1 LTARS
6 DTFEPGAKRLEASRV
21 RESNRRA
28 VLTVI
33 AGAPGSSAA
42 EIARITG
49 LGPQTVARNVAE
61 LETAGLV
68 TRGKVRR
75 GFRGQPATELFLADE
90 GAFSI
95 GCEIGFRHI
104 QGSARSLGGRLVDTI
119 RIELPAP
126 DTRELAQTLTGLVR
140 RLQDS
145 LGTRRDRL
153 VGIGIAVPSDY
164 AALARKLVPGLD
176 LPELD
181 AEALGEHLG
190 ARFVAPVS
198 VYNDGSAA
206 CWAEVNRQPP
216 PQPANFLYI
225 MLGAFVSSGLVAEG
239 RLWEGPTGSSSNL
252 GTMIVTGPDG
262 SQRFVHD
269 IAALATLCGQ
279 LEAAG
284 MSLPRERPS
293 LWDWPALGP
302 VAERWLDEA
311 AAAFAK
317 ALTNAA
323 AVIEIRRV
331 IVDGVL
337 PRPVLERLID
347 RMRDHAARLPHISER
362 DLDISAGSNGEGA
375 AALGA
380 ALLPIYRALFSADLE
395 HLEASRTDSME

>member
-1 LTARS
+1 M
-6 DTFEPGAKRLEASRV
+6 

-28 VLTVI
+28 VLSVI
-33 AGAPGSSAA
+33 ADTPGPSAA

-49 LGPQTVARNVAE
+49 LGPQTVARNVAA

-68 TRGKVRR
+68 TRGKLRR

-95 GCEIGFRHI
+95 GCEVGFRHV

-119 RIELPAP
+119 RIELPEP
-126 DTRELAQTLTGLVR
+126 DTRDLPRILAGLVR

-145 LGTRRDRL
+145 LGGRLDRL
-153 VGIGIAVPSDY
+153 VGIGIALPSDY
-164 AALARKLVPGLD
+164 AALARKLAPGSD

-181 AEALGEHLG
+181 PVAMTAALD
-190 ARFVAPVS
+190 ARFDAPVF

-206 CWAEVNRQPP
+206 CWAELTRQPAP
-216 PQPANFLYI
+216 RPADFLYI
-225 MLGAFVSSGLVAEG
+225 MLGAFISSGLVAEG

-262 SQRFVHD
+262 GQRFVHD
-269 IAALATLCGQ
+269 IAAFATLCGR
-279 LEAAG
+279 LGAAG
-284 MSLPRERPS
+284 TALPRQRPA

-302 VAERWLDEA
+302 VADRWLDEA
-311 AAAFAK
+311 AAALAK

-331 IVDGVL
+331 IVDSVL
-337 PRPVLERLID
+337 PRPVLERLIA
-347 RMRDHAARLPHISER
+347 RTRHHAAGLPRIGAH
-362 DLDISAGSNGEGA
+362 DLDIAPGSNGEGA

-380 ALLPIYRALFSADLE
+380 ALLPVYRTLFSADLD
-395 HLEASRTDSME
+395 HLETAGLADAG